1 LASNE
6 PIQFK
11 NCALC
16 FFSLKKIACEWVGN
30 HDFDHF
36 WSKKSQNFLNFM
48 EHIYAHWKDW
58 TFIFKTPG
66 EAWKNVPKFLN
77 KVHFRE
83 GCFLIFPIQILPDI
97 LYGNF

>member
-1 LASNE
+1 MLGVMNPAIFFAKNVIFINHSKCCNLRKPTHFLAYFLCLTSNE

-16 FFSLKKIACEWVGN
+16 FFGLKKIACEWVGN

-48 EHIYAHWKDW
+48 EHIYA
-58 TFIFKTPG
+58 
-66 EAWKNVPKFLN
+66 
-77 KVHFRE
+77 R
-83 GCFLIFPIQILPDI
+83 
-97 LYGNF
+97 

>member
-16 FFSLKKIACEWVGN
+16 FFGLKKIACGWVRN
-30 HDFDHF
+30 HDFNNF

-48 EHIYAHWKDW
+48 EHIYA
-58 TFIFKTPG
+58 
-66 EAWKNVPKFLN
+66 
-77 KVHFRE
+77 R
-83 GCFLIFPIQILPDI
+83 
-97 LYGNF
+97 